1 MGVIIHYDFRRAE
14 RHKEMEEI
22 RTRTRDRL
30 IKSIEN
36 PSYYNNTEVVKQS
49 QRDNMRYMELQKED
63 EEWEGKDRWVE
74 LY

>member
-14 RHKEMEEI
+14 RYREMEEI
-22 RTRTRDRL
+22 RMRTRDRL

-36 PSYYNNTEVVKQS
+36 PRYYNNTEVVKQS